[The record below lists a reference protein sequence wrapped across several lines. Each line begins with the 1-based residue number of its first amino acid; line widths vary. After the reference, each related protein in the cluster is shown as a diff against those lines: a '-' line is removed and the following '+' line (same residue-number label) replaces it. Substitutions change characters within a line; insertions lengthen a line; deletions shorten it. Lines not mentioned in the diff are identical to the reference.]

1 VRIDDVLH
9 AAFGLSAQSQ
19 GDAGLMLEKD
29 PVMNSAKL
37 QRGPVD
43 ATQVNVLE
51 AQDLKYWSRALGVS
65 VERLIMAVAQVGAM
79 ADDVRAE
86 LRRQR
91 R

>member
-1 VRIDDVLH
+1 
-9 AAFGLSAQSQ
+9 
-19 GDAGLMLEKD
+19 
-29 PVMNSAKL
+29 MNCSRL

-43 ATQVNVLE
+43 PTQVNVHE
-51 AQDLKYWSRALGVS
+51 AQDLRYWCRTLGVS
-65 VERLIMAVAQVGAM
+65 AERLINAVEDVGAM

>member
-1 VRIDDVLH
+1 
-9 AAFGLSAQSQ
+9 
-19 GDAGLMLEKD
+19 
-29 PVMNSAKL
+29 MNGERL

-43 ATQVNVLE
+43 ATQVNVYE

-65 VERLIMAVAQVGAM
+65 AERLIMAVTQVGAM

>member
-1 VRIDDVLH
+1 MN
-9 AAFGLSAQSQ
+9 
-19 GDAGLMLEKD
+19 DAR
-29 PVMNSAKL
+29 L

-43 ATQVNVLE
+43 STQVNVHE

-91 R
+91 RQVGAPTTW